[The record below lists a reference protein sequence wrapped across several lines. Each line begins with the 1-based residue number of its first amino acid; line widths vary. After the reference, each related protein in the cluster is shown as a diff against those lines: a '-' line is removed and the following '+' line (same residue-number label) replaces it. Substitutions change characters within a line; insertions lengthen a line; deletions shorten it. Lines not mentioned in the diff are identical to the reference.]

1 MVMELQIIQTA
12 VMAVIMCVCTV
23 YRVLSKGGSFQC
35 IQKWSLL
42 GLVWRYFMCGLNRCM
57 RNMNFAADNQII
69 W

>member
-35 IQKWSLL
+35 IQK
-42 GLVWRYFMCGLNRCM
+42 
-57 RNMNFAADNQII
+57 
-69 W
+69 